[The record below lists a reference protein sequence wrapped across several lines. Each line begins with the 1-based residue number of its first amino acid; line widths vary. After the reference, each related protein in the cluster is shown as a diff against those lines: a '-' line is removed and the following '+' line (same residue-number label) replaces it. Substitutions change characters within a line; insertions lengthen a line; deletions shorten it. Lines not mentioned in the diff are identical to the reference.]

1 MKVLEKWSFVLA
13 PVCLFAAFFSRAV
26 LQSQLLMSVL
36 IALATVFLIL
46 AVAGKILEARR
57 NETENEEGPK

>member
-13 PVCLFAAFFSRAV
+13 PVCLFAAFFSSAV
-26 LQSQLLMSVL
+26 LQNQALMSVL

>member
-13 PVCLFAAFFSRAV
+13 PVCLFAAFFSSAV

-46 AVAGKILEARR
+46 AVALGKCAGSALYFLAGI
-57 NETENEEGPK
+57 G